1 MKKISLM
8 EICAYLIGAFF
19 VIAFWAGNAHSQSV
33 PFNAYSVQTLGGN
46 CTQQGSVMTQTANG
60 RSICLGTGGN
70 GQVLKSNGAGA
81 DVSWATVSGV
91 GTVTSVGL
99 TAPGQFS
106 VANSPITAAGTL
118 ALSWQNQTA
127 NTVLAG
133 PSSGAAAAPTFR
145 ALVGDDLPNP
155 TSTKKGGVVSSTAPT
170 NQFATGVNT
179 SGVITYAQPAFSN
192 LSGQASSAQ
201 IAAGAAVANLG
212 YTPLNPANNL
222 SDVASVSTARTN
234 LAVPGLGTAN
244 SFTAINK
251 WAKGADVASSTM
263 LTLGNDGNYFDI
275 TGTTTITGIATKGVG
290 TVVKLHFNS
299 ALILTHNATALI
311 LPNGANISVAA
322 GSEAEFVEYSSGNW
336 RLTNYQSST
345 VPTDPVAKLSSG
357 SISNATTQSINLT
370 SFLAAGYTKY
380 KLYLTA
386 ISPASDGAYLVMD
399 VSSNAGSSYYNSGYI
414 SPALSFITGTIA
426 GYNSGSIAY
435 FLLSD
440 GTGNA
445 VGEVANVVVDF
456 EISAN
461 QIAVHAKGSHLT
473 TAGQARGLVMEG
485 WLPQSSINMVRFYQN
500 TGNMSS
506 GSWELYGEK

>member
-19 VIAFWAGNAHSQSV
+19 VVAFWTGNAHSQSV

-155 TSTKKGGVVSSTAPT
+155 TSTKKGGVVSSSAPT

-179 SGVITYAQPAFSN
+179 SGVVTYARPAFSN

-222 SDVASVSTARTN
+222 SDVSSVSTARTN
-234 LAVPGLGTAN
+234 LAVPGTGVAN
-244 SFTAINK
+244 SF
-251 WAKGADVASSTM
+251 S
-263 LTLGNDGNYFDI
+263 
-275 TGTTTITGIATKGVG
+275 GTNAFTN
-290 TVVKLHFNS
+290 TV
-299 ALILTHNATALI
+299 T
-311 LPNGANISVAA
+311 
-322 GSEAEFVEYSSGNW
+322 
-336 RLTNYQSST
+336 
-345 VPTDPVAKLSSG
+345 LSSG
-357 SISNATTQSINLT
+357 ILSNDQTAPTTAANQGAVYVKDSGTQSELFYRTESNGAEVQLTANGGVNASYSQYAQITTATYDFNIPAWAKNISIGIYGLNTSTSNSYGIQLGDSGGIKTTGYLGQLCVLGGTCASHGNGFGLTGSISIPIYGTLNLT
-370 SFLAAGYTKY
+370 KVINTAGTWAISGSVSSASLGYLVSGGLSMTNALTTIRIQNSGGALFAGYVS
-380 KLYLTA
+380 
-386 ISPASDGAYLVMD
+386 ISV
-399 VSSNAGSSYYNSGYI
+399 
-414 SPALSFITGTIA
+414 
-426 GYNSGSIAY
+426 
-435 FLLSD
+435 
-440 GTGNA
+440 
-445 VGEVANVVVDF
+445 
-456 EISAN
+456 
-461 QIAVHAKGSHLT
+461 
-473 TAGQARGLVMEG
+473 
-485 WLPQSSINMVRFYQN
+485 W
-500 TGNMSS
+500 
-506 GSWELYGEK
+506 